1 MAKAKEPLDFQMVFA
16 VKKGTDSTLLW
27 KATVR
32 VACVK
37 VDATTKEIDSYRFVP
52 LACAELE
59 PVL

>member
-1 MAKAKEPLDFQMVFA
+1 MVFA

-37 VDATTKEIDSYRFVP
+37 VDATTRDIESYRW
-52 LACAELE
+52 
-59 PVL
+59 VLFSDSSHSGKKLI